1 MILQLLCYATLFL
14 LSFLLLRAT
23 LSSLAHRHLR
33 LPPGPLALP
42 VIGHFH
48 LLGPL
53 LHRSFHHLSSRYG
66 PLIFLRLGSV
76 PAVIAASPELAKELL
91 KTNEL
96 TFVSRHQ
103 SAAIDYLMYDAAFAF
118 APYGPYWKLVKKLSM
133 TKLIGAQPLSR
144 FAHLRAAEL
153 RHLIRWV
160 AKKAEAGERVNVTQ
174 ELLKLTNNVISQ
186 MMLSMRCSE
195 AEGKADAARRVA
207 REVTQIFGEL
217 NVSDFIWVCRRW
229 DVQGFRKRFTDIRRR
244 YDALIEEI
252 ITEREGVRKKLKRI
266 GDGGGEEGV
275 KDFLDILLD
284 IIEDE
289 NSEMKISRVHIKALI
304 LVSIYILTYLICR
317 ELKVSI
323 YYLDYLIIIFFFFGL
338 RTEFPRVRFAV
349 YVTNLALLKAD
360 PTTPKEGFLHGGYR
374 HISHSRRVDTVG
386 AHQPPGRARESARG
400 DRPGHRKDP
409 PRRRIRQPESPIHP
423 GHHEGEL
430 QAPPSRPAHRQKIP
444 ARFHHCRLHYPG
456 EHHALRQHLVHR
468 KGPQLLGQPVGIP
481 AGAVLG
487 AGHGGK
493 RVQVG
498 SKRGREGAA
507 FPAFAF
513 RVGSEGLP
521 RSSAGH
527 AGASGGAGGS
537 DPVLRLEGRRVGR
550 GENERW

>member
-304 LVSIYILTYLICR
+304 LDFFTAGTDTSATAVEWTLSELINH
-317 ELKVSI
+317 
-323 YYLDYLIIIFFFFGL
+323 
-338 RTEFPRVRFAV
+338 PAV
-349 YVTNLALLKAD
+349 L
-360 PTTPKEGFLHGGYR
+360 E
-374 HISHSRRVDTVG
+374 
-386 AHQPPGRARESARG
+386 RAREEIDRVIGRTRLVEESDSPNLPYIQAIMKESFRLHPPVPLIVRKSLQDSTIAGYTIPANTMLFVNTWSIGRDPNYWDNPSEFRPERFLEPGTEENGFRSGPNVDVKGQHFQLLPFGSGRRG
-400 DRPGHRKDP
+400 CPGLALAMQELPAVLAALIQCFDWKVVGWGGEKMNGGDAAVDMEERPGMTV
-409 PRRRIRQPESPIHP
+409 PR
-423 GHHEGEL
+423 
-430 QAPPSRPAHRQKIP
+430 AHDLVCVP
-444 ARFHHCRLHYPG
+444 VARFTPACIVD
-456 EHHALRQHLVHR
+456 HA
-468 KGPQLLGQPVGIP
+468 
-481 AGAVLG
+481 
-487 AGHGGK
+487 
-493 RVQVG
+493 
-498 SKRGREGAA
+498 
-507 FPAFAF
+507 
-513 RVGSEGLP
+513 
-521 RSSAGH
+521 
-527 AGASGGAGGS
+527 
-537 DPVLRLEGRRVGR
+537 
-550 GENERW
+550 